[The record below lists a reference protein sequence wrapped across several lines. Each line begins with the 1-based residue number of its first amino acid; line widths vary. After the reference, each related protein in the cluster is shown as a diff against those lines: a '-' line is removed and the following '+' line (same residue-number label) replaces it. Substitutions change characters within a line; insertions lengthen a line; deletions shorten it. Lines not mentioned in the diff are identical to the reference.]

1 LRQAPPLKLFLAE
14 WRERRGLSQDQLA
27 ERIGTT
33 KASVSRW
40 EGGKRDVTGEVLSS
54 IAWALNL
61 SPIQLFRHPDELS
74 LDEMLA
80 AAPPTLRRK
89 ALALVRT
96 LLEEDDGVLNVDSD
110 ATKAKH

>member
-1 LRQAPPLKLFLAE
+1 
-14 WRERRGLSQDQLA
+14 
-27 ERIGTT
+27 
-33 KASVSRW
+33 
-40 EGGKRDVTGEVLSS
+40 
-54 IAWALNL
+54 
-61 SPIQLFRHPDELS
+61 
-74 LDEMLA
+74 MLA